1 MALTKVAPAD
11 AQREAPQPGRRFLSS
26 PWVVLGSAA
35 VMLLALGAVFLQHPT
50 LSPPT
55 RDPAWYTWR
64 AELLAHARPSSIVRE
79 WGPFG
84 MFSGG
89 YRVTTPLLGAWLMG
103 VAGVSRFTFSILVM
117 VAMPT
122 LSSLALAAFAYRHRR
137 DPLLFL
143 LTFFASAV
151 LFLSIPYVGYMDNI
165 MCLYILALTLP
176 FMGPART
183 SWGARSAL
191 GLLMF
196 LATVTHPTTTA
207 IFVAVLAAGAGFH
220 LLTSRFSFRKT
231 LEADGPML
239 MAAAT
244 GVVIGL
250 AVWKVGLWGVKAPF
264 ADAALPPPYSSSVFK
279 SQLGDWVLSLKPLVT
294 GPLIAIALGWIAI
307 TAVRSRKRD
316 GGTPMDEYPRMSLL
330 WLFPYLGVF
339 GFIAGLTYPYYRF
352 MNTTLA
358 VLLLTG
364 LGAWLVVRFLL
375 HRNVVA
381 GALVG
386 LLILGGFGSILA
398 SGLTR
403 WTSEAPS
410 SRFMDPGTRVA
421 LASVDA
427 YTHVDTANPI
437 VFVINYRQD
446 RKAWGWAKTYS
457 NTARAGLTGNS
468 ALRSTIYFGDVQ
480 DFLAGRPSVGTD
492 PVYTRVSRGFFHE
505 EQRVLRAFDQPP
517 VVFLVDRFNGG
528 TSNLQVLRSS
538 PTKLGPDVSVLS
550 GPGLAAP
557 SPAAVQAG
565 VTAGRQT
572 QAALTNP
579 PGRFSNL
586 GHILRVVVALVFLL
600 VVPGLIAARWFQLE
614 DPFSR
619 IALVPGMSLG
629 LTLAAGVV
637 VEGVHQTPFG
647 LANGIATTVLA
658 ILAALFVAFLA
669 RRREAGRAVVVPFV
683 KRSLSLF
690 SNRAFGFLM
699 GAVFLAVLGDGI
711 VQAALAKAIAFGG
724 KAGFSLEEARSP
736 RHILV
741 LVLLTYLPYTFIS
754 PFMGVVIDRFDRRKL
769 LVIANG
775 FRAVVIALVGLALAG
790 AGHLADPILIAA
802 LILTLASTRLVL
814 AIKSAGIPVVLGERN
829 LMQGNSISQAGTA
842 VFQIFG
848 AGFAL
853 VGTKVVSAGAVVVVG
868 AVVYGVGALFAAR
881 TSNLAEGSRTTRFL
895 QEARRILRGIRE
907 GLREVRK
914 HPAAKLGLASFL
926 SIRMLSSFVGLVFA
940 LEVRQVL
947 GAGSNKTAVLI
958 AGLAAAGGAT
968 LGFVAAQ
975 ALKDRVPPA
984 RLIVGAFV
992 VAGAGTVAFGGVTK
1006 ILGLSVV
1013 AFAAALGYFL
1023 GKISADTIMQQALSD
1038 DYRGRGFSFFD
1049 IAYNLAWILPAL
1061 VLWLLWAPGRVRLL
1075 QIGAG
1080 VLFLASAAVVAAWS
1094 KRISTDLEAGDS
1106 RQSASERPRS

>member
-1 MALTKVAPAD
+1 
-11 AQREAPQPGRRFLSS
+11 
-26 PWVVLGSAA
+26 
-35 VMLLALGAVFLQHPT
+35 
-50 LSPPT
+50 
-55 RDPAWYTWR
+55 
-64 AELLAHARPSSIVRE
+64 
-79 WGPFG
+79 

-117 VAMPT
+117 VAVPT
-122 LSSLALAAFAYRHRR
+122 LGSLALAAFAYRHRR

-143 LTFFASAV
+143 LTFFASGV

-165 MCLYILALTLP
+165 LCLYILALTLP
-176 FMGPART
+176 FMASART

-196 LATVTHPTTTA
+196 LATLTHPTTTA
-207 IFVAVLAAGAGFH
+207 IFVAVLAAGAGLH
-220 LLTSRFSFRKT
+220 LLTSRFSLRKT
-231 LEADGPML
+231 LAADGPML
-239 MAAAT
+239 IASAV
-244 GVVIGL
+244 GVVVGL
-250 AVWKVGLWGVKAPF
+250 AVWKVGLWGVQAPF
-264 ADAALPPPYSSSVFK
+264 ADAALPPPYPSSVFK
-279 SQLGDWVLSLKPLVT
+279 AQLGDWILSLKPLIT
-294 GPLIAIALGWIAI
+294 GPLIAIAIGFIAV
-307 TAVRSRKRD
+307 TAVRRRDARK
-316 GGTPMDEYPRMSLL
+316 PMDDYPRMSLL
-330 WLFPYLGVF
+330 WLLPYLGVF
-339 GFIAGLTYPYYRF
+339 GFLAGLTYPYYRF

-375 HRNVVA
+375 RRNVVA
-381 GALVG
+381 GVLVG

-427 YTHVDTANPI
+427 YTHVDRTRPI

-468 ALRSTIYFGDVQ
+468 VLRSTIYFGDVQ
-480 DFLAGRPSVGTD
+480 DFLVGRPSTGTD
-492 PVYTRVSRGFFHE
+492 PVYRRVSRGFFHE
-505 EQRVLRAFDQPP
+505 EQRVLRGFDQPP

-528 TSNLQVLRSS
+528 TTNLDVLRSS
-538 PTKLGPDVSVLS
+538 PTRLGPDVALLS

-557 SPAAVQAG
+557 SPPAVQAG
-565 VTAGRQT
+565 VAAGRQT
-572 QAALTNP
+572 SAALANP
-579 PGRFSNL
+579 PGRFSDL
-586 GHILRVVVALVFLL
+586 GHIARVVLALVLL
-600 VVPGLIAARWFQLE
+600 LTVPGLIAARWFQLDE
-614 DPFSR
+614 PHSR
-619 IALVPGMSLG
+619 IALVPGLSLG
-629 LTLAAGVV
+629 LTLAAGVIV
-637 VEGVHQTPFG
+637 AGVHRAPFG
-647 LANGIATTVLA
+647 MADGIAASALA
-658 ILAALFVAFLA
+658 IAAALFLALLA
-669 RRREAGRAVVVPFV
+669 RRREAGKAIVLPFV
-683 KRSLSLF
+683 RRSLSLF

-754 PFMGVVIDRFDRRKL
+754 PFMGVVIDGFDRRKL
-769 LVIANG
+769 LMIANG
-775 FRAVVIALVGLALAG
+775 FRAAVIALVGLAGVDHFGDPVLIG
-790 AGHLADPILIAA
+790 ALV
-802 LILTLASTRLVL
+802 LTLASTRLVL
-814 AIKSAGIPVVLGERN
+814 AIKSAGIPSVLGERN

-842 VFQIFG
+842 VFQIAG
-848 AGFAL
+848 AGIAL
-853 VGTKVVSAGAVVVVG
+853 VGTKVTSASVVVVG
-868 AVVYGVGALFAAR
+868 GAIVYGVGALFAAR
-881 TSNLAEGSRTTRFL
+881 TSSLAQGTRTSRFF
-895 QEARRILRGIRE
+895 QEARRILRGIGE
-907 GLREVRK
+907 GFREVRA

-926 SIRMLSSFVGLVFA
+926 SIRMLASFVGLIFA
-940 LEVRQVL
+940 LEIRQIL
-947 GAGSNKTAVLI
+947 GVGSNKTAVLI
-958 AGLAAAGGAT
+958 AGMAAAAGAA

-984 RLIVGAFV
+984 SLIVGAFV
-992 VAGAGTVAFGGVTK
+992 VAGAGTVAFGGVTR

-1013 AFAAALGYFL
+1013 AFVAALGYFL

-1038 DYRGRGFSFFD
+1038 QYRGRGFSFFD

-1061 VLWLLWAPGRVRLL
+1061 VLYALWSPGHVRLL

-1080 VLFLASAAVVAAWS
+1080 VLFLASGATVAAWS
-1094 KRISTDLEAGDS
+1094 KRIASDLEPPPQREKA
-1106 RQSASERPRS
+1106 ELPRS